1 MLGFLLTNGEAPDF
15 EKFVNHILKIF
26 QKICRNMG
34 VMQKSNE
41 AKSVGNSGTIGFP
54 RPLGLLKG
62 GD

>member
-1 MLGFLLTNGEAPDF
+1 
-15 EKFVNHILKIF
+15 
-26 QKICRNMG
+26 MG

-54 RPLGLLKG
+54 RPRGLLKG